1 MTPGELAVVVAITSI
16 GALVH
21 GSTGIGMALVAAPI
35 LAGIDPGFTP
45 APLMLATQLIS
56 ARHVVAERDST
67 DREAVRR
74 CLIGLPIGVAAA
86 LFLLSVIDDSAM
98 ALFIGTATAVACI
111 LLLIGIRPM
120 RTDRTEM
127 AGGAAIAFAAVSA
140 GLPGPPGVV
149 TFNDL
154 KPSALR
160 GTLSTYMAFVVVVGI
175 TGLLFTGSLVAR
187 DLLKIGYLLPGIVIG
202 LVAARYLRHHLDRT
216 WFRPVVLVVAMCG
229 GLAVVARELL

>member
-1 MTPGELAVVVAITSI
+1 MTPDQLAVVITITSI

-35 LAGIDPGFTP
+35 LAGVDPGFTP

-56 ARHVVAERDST
+56 ARHVVAERHST

-74 CLIGLPIGVAAA
+74 CLLGLPIGVAAA
-86 LFLLSVIDDSAM
+86 LLLLSVIDDSSM
-98 ALFIGTATAVACI
+98 ALFIGAATAAACA
-111 LLLIGIRPM
+111 LLLIGLHPP
-120 RTDRTEM
+120 RTERTEM
-127 AGGAAIAFAAVSA
+127 AGGAAIAFAAVAA

-154 KPSALR
+154 TPSALR
-160 GTLSTYMAFVVVVGI
+160 GTLSTYMAFVVAVGL
-175 TGLLFTGSLVAR
+175 TGLLITGALR
-187 DLLKIGYLLPGIVIG
+187 PDDLLLIGYLLPGILIG
-202 LVAARYLRHHLDRT
+202 LVASRYLRHHLDRT